1 VAFGGTGF
9 QNETTNNSVHAPG
22 IQLDITVLQ
31 QMCRSLLFY
40 SMQRRRK
47 VHRVYGK
54 ILSILLPLKER
65 EMTAN
70 KPINNKN
77 PIDVYEQKRQGL
89 VEAARDVVLHGEYL
103 SIQMTDRGPY
113 ERVYIIP
120 DKILADLK
128 AQVRENGGWEDE
140 AEH

>member
-1 VAFGGTGF
+1 MA
-9 QNETTNNSVHAPG
+9 A
-22 IQLDITVLQ
+22 
-31 QMCRSLLFY
+31 
-40 SMQRRRK
+40 K
-47 VHRVYGK
+47 
-54 ILSILLPLKER
+54 
-65 EMTAN
+65 

-89 VEAARDVVLHGEYL
+89 VEAARDVVLYGEYL

-140 AEH
+140 TEH